1 MSLMIESCSGIY
13 RIKNL
18 LNNKFY
24 IGSAKNL
31 KLRWF
36 DHRKLLRKNAHF
48 NFHLQ
53 RAWNLHGESSF
64 EFECIEFC
72 EFEKLIE
79 IEQLYLNKYYHLNV
93 LYNLNPTAYSQ
104 AGRTHN
110 QETRL
115 KISKALKGRVVTEKH
130 RIALSNAWHRSD
142 KCKKQNENARKKAS
156 LSKLGKKESIE
167 TRIKKSI
174 SHTGKYQKPHSEET
188 KRKISDTKRRKKMNK
203 EISTKVEI
211 DNEPT

>member
-1 MSLMIESCSGIY
+1 MIESCSGIY

-18 LNNKFY
+18 SDNKFY

-79 IEQLYLNKYYHLNV
+79 REQNYLDKYYHLNV
-93 LYNLNPTAYSQ
+93 LYNLNPTACSQ
-104 AGRTHN
+104 AGMLHN
-110 QETRL
+110 QDTKL
-115 KISKALKGRVVTEKH
+115 KISTALKGRVVTDEH
-130 RIALSNAWHRSD
+130 RLALSISWHKSD
-142 KCKKQNENARKKAS
+142 KCKKQNEEARKKAS

-167 TRIKKSI
+167 TRVKKSI
-174 SHTGKYQKPHSEET
+174 AHTGKKQKPHTEET
-188 KRKISDTKRRKKMNK
+188 KRKISETKRNKKNVNLIK
-203 EISTKVEI
+203 GDIYA
-211 DNEPT
+211 EPS